1 MIILGINA
9 FHGDASAA
17 IVVDGQLVAAA
28 EEERFNRIKHTAG
41 FPRDAIAYCLQA
53 AGAKPQEI
61 DHLAIARD
69 PKARLAKK
77 LLYAARMPRLAL
89 DRLGAWKKFATIQ
102 EQLGQACDVDP
113 ASITA
118 QLHRV
123 EHHRAHLASSFLVSP
138 FESAALLSVDGLGDF
153 ASTMWGS
160 GDGGKINVAGSL
172 AFPHSLGIY
181 YTALSQ
187 FLGFWKY
194 GDEYKVMGLGAY
206 GEPAYGAA
214 FEKLVRLN
222 GAMGFDLDLDYFCHH
237 QSGPE
242 MTWGEGEP
250 VVGKLFGAKLTDLLG
265 PPRGRDDA
273 IEQRHYDIAASLQ
286 ARLETAMLHLVE
298 KLHQSTGQKKLCLAG
313 GVAYNCVANGRI
325 LRDTPIEEIY
335 VAPAA
340 GDAGLAIGAALEVW
354 HQRLGQPRR
363 FEMKHA
369 YWGPEF
375 SKEQCKQWLN
385 EKTGG
390 DAYCV
395 AELSGNRLAQQVAKK
410 IAAGKIV
417 GWFQGRMEW
426 GPRALGN
433 RSILVDP
440 RNSMMKD
447 ILNRRIKH
455 REPFRPF
462 APSILRERVGDY
474 FEQSHPSPFML
485 LAYAVRPE
493 KRGEIPAPTHAD
505 GTGRL
510 QTVDRETNPAFWEL
524 IHEFEKLTGVPVLLN
539 TSFNDNEPVVCQ
551 PSEALD
557 CFRRTQMDLLVLG
570 DYVIEKRQAGA
581 AG

>member
-1 MIILGINA
+1 MILLGINA

-17 IVVDGQLVAAA
+17 IVVDGQLIAAA
-28 EEERFNRIKHTAG
+28 EEERFSRIKHAAG
-41 FPRDAIAYCLQA
+41 FPRRAIAYCLQA

-61 DHLAIARD
+61 DHLALARD
-69 PKARLAKK
+69 PKARLVKK
-77 LLYAARMPRLAL
+77 LLYAARLPRLAL
-89 DRLGAWKKFATIQ
+89 ERLGAWKKFATIQ
-102 EQLGQACDVDP
+102 EQLAGAFDIDP
-113 ASITA
+113 AAIKA
-118 QLHRV
+118 QIHRV
-123 EHHRAHLASSFLVSP
+123 EHHQAHLASSFLVSP
-138 FESAALLSVDGLGDF
+138 FDQAAVLSVDGLGDF
-153 ASTMWGS
+153 ASTMWGT
-160 GDGGKINVAGSL
+160 GDGAKLNVQGSI

-206 GEPAYGAA
+206 GAPAYREE
-214 FEKLVRLN
+214 FKKLVKLN
-222 GAMGFDLDLDYFCHH
+222 GAMGFQLGLDYFSHH
-237 QSGPE
+237 RSGPE
-242 MTWGEGEP
+242 MTWDEGEP
-250 VVGKLFGAKLTDLLG
+250 VLGKVFGDKLAELLG

-286 ARLETAMLHLVE
+286 LRLEEAMLHQVTQLYQV
-298 KLHQSTGQKKLCLAG
+298 TGRTKLCLAG
-313 GVAYNCVANGRI
+313 GVAYNCVANARI

-340 GDAGLAIGAALEVW
+340 GDAGLAIGAAFYVW
-354 HQRLGQPRR
+354 HQLLGQPRS
-363 FEMKHA
+363 FAMTHA
-369 YWGPEF
+369 YWGPEY
-375 SKEQCKQWLN
+375 SSAQCRQLL
-385 EKTGG
+385 EAQTVPGEF
-390 DAYCV
+390 CV
-395 AELSGNRLAQQVAKK
+395 KELSGAELARYVAAK

-440 RNSMMKD
+440 RNPRMKD

-455 REPFRPF
+455 RESFRPF
-462 APSILRERVGDY
+462 APSILAERVSDY

-485 LAYAVRPE
+485 MAYAVKPD
-493 KRGEIPAPTHAD
+493 KRSAIPAPTHVD

-510 QTVDRETNPAFWEL
+510 QTVERETNPAYWQL
-524 IHEFEKLTGVPVLLN
+524 IHEFDKLTGVPVLLN

-557 CFRRTQMDLLVLG
+557 CFRRTEMDLLVLG
-570 DYVIEKRQAGA
+570 NFVIEKKTFAIKP
-581 AG
+581 